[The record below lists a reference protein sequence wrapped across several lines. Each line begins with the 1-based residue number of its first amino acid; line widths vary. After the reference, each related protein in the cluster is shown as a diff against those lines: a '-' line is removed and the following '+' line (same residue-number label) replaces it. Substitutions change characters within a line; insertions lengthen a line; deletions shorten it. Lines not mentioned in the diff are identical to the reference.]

1 MKPRISNILMIT
13 PLYPSPD
20 TVKGATPIVH
30 YFTREWV
37 LSDRRVLV
45 INLPTQFPNIYYYA
59 VNTLGLKS
67 LVDSYSGMVAQ
78 TISPKKRDY
87 VYEGVEVHQLPV
99 KKIIPHSTI
108 SGNRLEKLCS
118 RIISLCTERNFL
130 PDVIIG
136 HWLVPTLPV
145 VCDLSERM
153 QCPGGVV
160 FHDSGEYLFRKSSA
174 ENDFRTLVNKLSFLG
189 FRSKAIRNRF
199 QSFFGEVDNAFY
211 AYSGVPSSMIPTNPK
226 QRCFDHIQNFVFVG
240 TMIHR
245 KYPLEVLKA
254 LEQSN
259 ITDYGLTYVGEGRLR
274 KAIRS
279 YCESNRLKGDVHDLG
294 RIPRSEVAHY
304 LESADV
310 FVMISKAETFG
321 LVYLEAMAA
330 GCITIASENEG
341 FDGIIRHGYNGFLCP
356 AGDVVSLSMLI
367 NKIQR
372 MKPED
377 LLTISENARRTAT
390 EMTDD
395 KVAEQYLRSIEDIL
409 DSSTNEQKISN
420 QKAWG
425 RC

>member
-20 TVKGATPIVH
+20 TEKGATPIVH
-30 YFTREWV
+30 YFTREWE
-37 LSDRRVLV
+37 LSGRRVLV

-67 LVDSYSGMVAQ
+67 LADSCLGMVAQ

-87 VYEGVEVHQLPV
+87 LYEGVEVHQIPI

-108 SGNRLEKLCS
+108 SGSRLDKLCLEIVS
-118 RIISLCTERNFL
+118 ICTARNFV

-136 HWLVPTLPV
+136 HWLVPSLPI
-145 VCDLSERM
+145 VCNLSERL

-160 FHDSGEYLFRKSSA
+160 FHDSGEYLMRSSSS
-174 ENDFRTLVNKLSFLG
+174 ESDFRSMVRGLSFLC
-189 FRSKAIRNRF
+189 FRSKAIRDRF

-226 QRCFDHIQNFVFVG
+226 QRSFDHIQNFIFVG

-259 ITDYGLTYVGEGRLR
+259 ITDYDLTYVGEGRLR
-274 KAIRS
+274 KTIRN

-294 RIPRSEVAHY
+294 RIPRSEVAHR

-330 GCITIASENEG
+330 GCITLASKNEG

-409 DSSTNEQKISN
+409 DSSTNEQRISK
-420 QKAWG
+420 QEAWG